1 MRKRREVKVNGR
13 AILTIALIVMLVVSF
28 IVAAVRINRETE
40 KYCIDALDDAVIGL
54 ANDIKVDMGDYLEQI
69 ESIANAIG
77 TYAGASYEDYAV
89 LLSSYC
95 SGNFIEDLYILFS
108 DETMLMKDGSI
119 ADISDEISFEE
130 EAALG
135 THISDK
141 EFDFN
146 DGKTPVVKMYAPITK
161 DNKTE
166 AIVIGEIALDA
177 VARLYNTAI
186 YDGECSV
193 YIIDIVTGDFLVDT
207 WHDELGNIRDYQPG
221 LDEKNFSE
229 YDFNKMLEDG
239 SEGYFIFNSEQERE
253 SLYFYSRMIGV
264 NEWRLGISVQE
275 SVVFSHADR
284 MKTIIYDFGIFVAIF
299 FVLYIIVLF

>member
-1 MRKRREVKVNGR
+1 
-13 AILTIALIVMLVVSF
+13 
-28 IVAAVRINRETE
+28 
-40 KYCIDALDDAVIGL
+40 
-54 ANDIKVDMGDYLEQI
+54 MGDYLEQI

-193 YIIDIVTGDFLVDT
+193 YIIDIVTGL
-207 WHDELGNIRDYQPG
+207 
-221 LDEKNFSE
+221 
-229 YDFNKMLEDG
+229 
-239 SEGYFIFNSEQERE
+239 
-253 SLYFYSRMIGV
+253 SLIH
-264 NEWRLGISVQE
+264 I
-275 SVVFSHADR
+275 
-284 MKTIIYDFGIFVAIF
+284 
-299 FVLYIIVLF
+299 